1 MWNYIKKLMLSSLIY
16 LMVTTG
22 IELRYGLKFVSM
34 ETPDYWIGSWLLI
47 VAILLLMD
55 ALLTKVKK

>member
-1 MWNYIKKLMLSSLIY
+1 MLSSLIY